1 MINHLQ
7 RLFLAIAIC
16 VCAVSVPAQ
25 EQGQS
30 QAAQDFSLEPPRVVL
45 TGIPFDQ
52 TITASESPDGPLKL
66 TVAGQDYDVAPD
78 AFEPVEEG
86 VTVEADV
93 SDITVSEGGAFDMVL
108 SRNGETLAEARS
120 NTMPGWLSVLPA
132 LLAIGIA
139 LATRQVVPAL
149 FLGIAIGSWF
159 TYGLSIPGI
168 WFGLLDTIQI
178 YVLEALVPP
187 DGSKSHMQIVIFTLM
202 MGGMIGIIY
211 RNGGAHAIAD
221 RIASIAKTRRR
232 TQLGSCGLGFAIFFS
247 TYANSLIVGNTMR
260 PVTDRMRISREKL
273 AYIVDSTAAPLASI
287 AIISTWI
294 GYQLGLIQ
302 ESMSDISHSES
313 AYSIFLNALPYN
325 FYPIFALA
333 MVILVGWTGRDFG
346 PMAKAEKRALETGA
360 VRRDELDE
368 ENAEEEGG
376 DELTLKEG
384 VTRRSINAILPIGLL
399 IVMVAAGLY
408 VTGEGD
414 SLRAIMGSAD
424 GNTALVWAALVSVI
438 LAAALS
444 IGQGLLTLK
453 ETMTAWFKG
462 LRSVLFVMIILT
474 LAWALSAI
482 AEDLHTA
489 SYLVSV
495 LGDTIPP
502 AWLPAI
508 LFILSAAVSFAVG
521 TSWGTMGILLPLA
534 VPLIWA
540 LMQNAGLGMEDS
552 GYILYAT
559 IGTILAGSVWGDHCS
574 PISDTTIISS
584 VASGSNHID
593 HVRTQIPYAL
603 TVGGVALVVG
613 LIPTG
618 YGIPWYLTLPI
629 GIAAIYGILMAI
641 GTPIIE
647 DADAEAPGVKQQP
660 AE

>member
-1 MINHLQ
+1 
-7 RLFLAIAIC
+7 
-16 VCAVSVPAQ
+16 
-25 EQGQS
+25 
-30 QAAQDFSLEPPRVVL
+30 
-45 TGIPFDQ
+45 
-52 TITASESPDGPLKL
+52 
-66 TVAGQDYDVAPD
+66 
-78 AFEPVEEG
+78 
-86 VTVEADV
+86 
-93 SDITVSEGGAFDMVL
+93 
-108 SRNGETLAEARS
+108 
-120 NTMPGWLSVLPA
+120 
-132 LLAIGIA
+132 
-139 LATRQVVPAL
+139 
-149 FLGIAIGSWF
+149 
-159 TYGLSIPGI
+159 
-168 WFGLLDTIQI
+168 
-178 YVLEALVPP
+178 
-187 DGSKSHMQIVIFTLM
+187 
-202 MGGMIGIIY
+202 MG
-211 RNGGAHAIAD
+211 
-221 RIASIAKTRRR
+221 
-232 TQLGSCGLGFAIFFS
+232 
-247 TYANSLIVGNTMR
+247 
-260 PVTDRMRISREKL
+260 
-273 AYIVDSTAAPLASI
+273 
-287 AIISTWI
+287 
-294 GYQLGLIQ
+294 
-302 ESMSDISHSES
+302 DISHSES
-313 AYSIFLNALPYN
+313 AYSIFLSALPYN

-360 VRRDELDE
+360 VTRDQIED

-453 ETMTAWFKG
+453 ETMTAWFNG

-474 LAWALSAI
+474 LAWSLAAI

-489 SYLVSV
+489 NYLVSV
-495 LGDTIPP
+495 LGDAIPP

-508 LFILSAAVSFAVG
+508 LFVLSAAVSFAVG
-521 TSWGTMGILLPLA
+521 TSWGTMGILMPLA

-593 HVRTQIPYAL
+593 HVRTQIPYAM

-618 YGIPWYLTLPI
+618 YGVPWYLTLPI
-629 GIAAIYGILMAI
+629 GIAALYGILMAI

-647 DADAEAPGVKQQP
+647 SSDAEAPGARQQP